1 MATLADY
8 EAAAGKDAVH
18 EIATIAARLKGLR
31 VVNVNSTAV
40 GGGVAEILMRMV
52 PLLQELG
59 VDARWEVIKGDAAFY
74 ETTKAMH
81 NALHGVALPFT
92 DHMRDAF
99 LDTTTRNAA
108 LVNLDADVV
117 VIHDPQPAGLVEG
130 RAAKG
135 GRWIWR
141 CHIDLSRPSAPF
153 WDFLRPFVERHDA
166 AVFSA
171 PQFTQALAV
180 PQYMIPPS
188 IDPLSEK
195 NRELPDEE
203 VRATLERFHLD
214 PERPIVTQV
223 SRFDRLKDPLG
234 VIEAFQRVRKRFH
247 CQLVLAGGSATD
259 DPEGSQVLEEVKARA
274 GTDPDVHILSLPS
287 DANREI
293 NALQRG
299 STILVQKSLR
309 EGFGLTV
316 TEAMWKGKPVVA
328 SAVGGIPLQVRH
340 RMTGLLVHSVD
351 GAARALKQL
360 LANPAVGQKMGT
372 QGREHVRN
380 NFLLTRHVK
389 DYLLLFHAVRHGT
402 SGVVQL

>member
-92 DHMRDAF
+92 DHMREAF
-99 LDTTTRNAA
+99 LDTTRRNAA

-141 CHIDLSRPSAPF
+141 CHIDLSRPSPPF

-171 PQFTQALAV
+171 PQFTQALSV

-203 VRATLERFHLD
+203 VRTTLERFGID
-214 PERPIVTQV
+214 PARPVVTQV

-234 VIEAFQRVRKRFH
+234 VIEAYQRVRKRVD

-259 DPEGSQVLEEVKARA
+259 DPEGAQVLEEVKARA
-274 GTDPDVHILSLPS
+274 GTDPDIHVLALPS

-299 STILVQKSLR
+299 STVLVQKSLR

-351 GAARALKQL
+351 GAARALSQL

-389 DYLLLFHAVRHGT
+389 DYLLLFHAVMHGT

>member
-1 MATLADY
+1 VATLADY

-92 DHMRDAF
+92 DHMREAF
-99 LDTTTRNAA
+99 LDTTRRNAA

-141 CHIDLSRPSAPF
+141 CHIDLSRPSPPF

-171 PQFTQALAV
+171 PQFTQALSV

-195 NRELPDEE
+195 NRELPDAE
-203 VRATLERFHLD
+203 VRATLERFGID
-214 PERPIVTQV
+214 PARPVVTQV

-234 VIEAFQRVRKRFH
+234 VIEAYQRVRKRVD

-259 DPEGSQVLEEVKARA
+259 DPEGAQVLEEVKARA
-274 GTDPDVHILSLPS
+274 GTDPDIHVLALPS

-299 STILVQKSLR
+299 STVLVQKSLR

-351 GAARALKQL
+351 GAARALSQL

-389 DYLLLFHAVRHGT
+389 DYLLLFHAVMHGT

>member
-92 DHMRDAF
+92 DHMREAF
-99 LDTTTRNAA
+99 LDTTRRNAA

-141 CHIDLSRPSAPF
+141 CHIDLSCPSPPF

-171 PQFTQALAV
+171 PQFTQALSV

-195 NRELPDEE
+195 NRELPDAE
-203 VRATLERFHLD
+203 VRATLERFGID
-214 PERPIVTQV
+214 PARPVVTQV

-234 VIEAFQRVRKRFH
+234 VIEAYQRVRKRVD

-259 DPEGSQVLEEVKARA
+259 DPEGAQVLEEVKARA
-274 GTDPDVHILSLPS
+274 GTDPDIHVLALPS

-299 STILVQKSLR
+299 STVLVQKSLR

-351 GAARALKQL
+351 GAARALSQL

-389 DYLLLFHAVRHGT
+389 DYLLLFHAVMHGT

>member
-40 GGGVAEILMRMV
+40 CGGVAEILMRMV

-92 DHMRDAF
+92 DRMREAF
-99 LDTTTRNAA
+99 LDTTARNAA

-117 VIHDPQPAGLVEG
+117 VIHDPQPAGLVGG

-247 CQLVLAGGSATD
+247 CQLVLAGG
-259 DPEGSQVLEEVKARA
+259 
-274 GTDPDVHILSLPS
+274 
-287 DANREI
+287 
-293 NALQRG
+293 
-299 STILVQKSLR
+299 
-309 EGFGLTV
+309 
-316 TEAMWKGKPVVA
+316 
-328 SAVGGIPLQVRH
+328 
-340 RMTGLLVHSVD
+340 
-351 GAARALKQL
+351 
-360 LANPAVGQKMGT
+360 
-372 QGREHVRN
+372 
-380 NFLLTRHVK
+380 
-389 DYLLLFHAVRHGT
+389 
-402 SGVVQL
+402 

>member
-59 VDARWEVIKGDAAFY
+59 IDARWEVIKGDAAFY

-92 DHMRDAF
+92 DHMREAF
-99 LDTTTRNAA
+99 LDTTARNAA

-117 VIHDPQPAGLVEG
+117 VIHDPQPAGLVGG

-141 CHIDLSRPSAPF
+141 CHIDLSRPAAPF

-171 PQFTQALAV
+171 PQFTQTLAV

-234 VIEAFQRVRKRFH
+234 VIEAFLRVRKRFH

-274 GTDPDVHILSLPS
+274 GTDPDIHVLSLPS

-328 SAVGGIPLQVRH
+328 SAVGGIPLQIRH

-360 LANPAVGQKMGT
+360 LANPAVGLKMGA

-389 DYLLLFHAVRHGT
+389 DYLLLFHAVMHGT

>member
-18 EIATIAARLKGLR
+18 EIAVIAARLKGLR

-40 GGGVAEILMRMV
+40 GGGVAEILIRMV

-81 NALHGVALPFT
+81 NALHGVEVPFT
-92 DHMRDAF
+92 DRMREAF
-99 LDTTTRNAA
+99 LDTTGRNAA

-117 VIHDPQPAGLVEG
+117 VIHDPQPAGLVNG

-171 PQFTQALAV
+171 PQFTQALSV

-203 VRATLERFHLD
+203 VRATLERFHID
-214 PERPIVTQV
+214 PERPIVTQI

-234 VIEAFQRVRKRFH
+234 VIEAFLRVRKRFH

-274 GTDPDVHILSLPS
+274 GADPDIHVLALPS

-328 SAVGGIPLQVRH
+328 GAVGGIPLQVRH

-351 GAARALKQL
+351 GAARALSQL
-360 LANPAVGQKMGT
+360 LANPTVGQKMGA

-389 DYLLLFHAVRHGT
+389 DYLLLFHAVMHGT